1 MMPSNQETFS
11 IHGPDD
17 AIQFVPSF
25 YGQFT
30 RFASARRSEPDHS
43 ILGAVKNYG
52 ALRTIGGQTP
62 VTRRIDL
69 RRVGTPPTSYVEPE
83 RFRSISLHD
92 AVQTDR

>member
-1 MMPSNQETFS
+1 MMPRNQKALS
-11 IHGPDD
+11 VHGPDD

-30 RFASARRSEPDHS
+30 RFASERGAEQDSS
-43 ILGAVKNYG
+43 IFRAVRNYG
-52 ALRTIGGQTP
+52 ALGTIGGQAP

-69 RRVGTPPTSYVEPE
+69 RRVGTLPAPHVESE

>member
-1 MMPSNQETFS
+1 MIPRNQKALS

-25 YGQFT
+25 YSQFT
-30 RFASARRSEPDHS
+30 RFASERGAKSDRS
-43 ILGAVKNYG
+43 IFRAFKNNG

-62 VTRRIDL
+62 VTRGIDL
-69 RRVGTPPTSYVEPE
+69 RSVGTLPSPYVEPE

-92 AVQTDR
+92 AVLADR